1 MARRHQDYLVTLGYR
16 SRNVVKGGSEMSTF
30 NLACRK
36 VAFVAC
42 VFGLTYSLGS
52 LAEDIVSFA
61 TGGYAHGLRSKEM
74 MLKIDTDGDGMISK
88 SEWVAFHEKV
98 FSMLDKKKTGKV
110 DAKAFI
116 SASADDISG
125 FATGG
130 YARGLRTAAM
140 MHKIDSDGDGTV
152 SHDEFIAYQNKIFD
166 MMNTS
171 TAHHGMVSKQEI
183 MFATGG
189 ANKP

>member
-1 MARRHQDYLVTLGYR
+1 
-16 SRNVVKGGSEMSTF
+16 MSTL

-52 LAEDIVSFA
+52 VAEDIASFA
-61 TGGYAHGLRSKEM
+61 TGGYARGLRTKEM
-74 MLKIDTDGDGMISK
+74 MLKIDANGDGMISQ
-88 SEWVAFHEKV
+88 SEWIAFHERI
-98 FSMLDKKKTGKV
+98 FSMLDKNKTGKV
-110 DAKAFI
+110 DAKEFI
-116 SASADDISG
+116 SVSEDDISS

-130 YARGLRTAAM
+130 YSRGLRTAAM
-140 MHKIDSDGDGTV
+140 MHKIDTDGDGTV
-152 SHDEFIAYQNKIFD
+152 SHDEFIAYQNKIFA

-171 TAHHGMVSKQEI
+171 TAHRGMVSKEEI